1 MEKVLCRVQVVVKSK
16 LQSWVW
22 GNTVAP
28 CRKLT
33 LGSAASYETA
43 PTGGVCLRS
52 HFTEDR
58 KGSLQ
63 RKRKKQ
69 RITNL
74 FTKVKALE

>member
-58 KGSLQ
+58 EGRHLCNE
-63 RKRKKQ
+63 KKKKN
-69 RITNL
+69 NL
-74 FTKVKALE
+74 LLT